1 MNISHNKKHQDGF
14 SLVEILLAVAILALV
29 SLGIMALLPGG
40 YKQITNA
47 GRSATINHL
56 GQMQLDY
63 LRSIPVSHTD
73 LTDGVHPPSGSF
85 PLRPM
90 PSGVA
95 DNAKYSVHWVVDD
108 YTNLTNAKSVLVVV
122 GFDIYK
128 TDGTAKSSDEA
139 IEQKRVVFPTLITQ

>member
-1 MNISHNKKHQDGF
+1 MKRAYKKKYQDGF
-14 SLVEILLAVAILALV
+14 SLVEILVAIVILAVVA
-29 SLGIMALLPGG
+29 LGIMALLPGG

-63 LRSIPVSHTD
+63 LRSIPVSHND
-73 LTDGVHPPSGSF
+73 LLAGTHPTSSF

-90 PSGVA
+90 PSGGA
-95 DNAKYSVHWVVDD
+95 DNAKYSVHWVVED
-108 YTNLTNAKSVLVVV
+108 YTSLTNARSVEVVV
-122 GFDIYK
+122 GFDIFN
-128 TDGTAKSSDEA
+128 TDGTPKSADQA

>member
-1 MNISHNKKHQDGF
+1 MNTSDKKKFQDGF
-14 SLVEILLAVAILALV
+14 SLVEILVAVVILALV

-63 LRSIPVSHTD
+63 LRSIPISHGDMT
-73 LTDGVHPPSGSF
+73 LGIHPTVNF

-90 PSGVA
+90 PSGA
-95 DNAKYSVHWVVDD
+95 EDNAKYSVHWVVED
-108 YTNLTNAKSVLVVV
+108 YTSLSNARSVEVVV
-122 GFDIYK
+122 GFDIYA
-128 TDGTAKSSDEA
+128 TDGSPKSGDEA
-139 IEQKRVVFPTLITQ
+139 IEQKRVLFPTLITQ